1 MTEDSFN
8 EKANN
13 RKMKR
18 IGNLYDRICDIDNLR
33 LVDIK
38 ARRGKLKSYGVI
50 KHDTHQDDNLYKL
63 QRTLLDCN
71 YKTSKYDIFQ
81 IYEPK
86 ERDIYRLPYY
96 PDRITHHAV
105 MNVLESV
112 WTSIFITDTYS
123 CIKNRGIH
131 AAAIKLSSQLYKDP
145 TGTKYCLKLDIRKFY
160 PSIDHL
166 ILKQIV
172 RRKIK
177 DIRLLILL
185 DEIIDSVDSGVPI

>member
-1 MTEDSFN
+1 
-8 EKANN
+8 
-13 RKMKR
+13 MKR

-33 LVDIK
+33 LADIK